1 MLYMPCCA
9 HAEDC
14 AMVLLC
20 GVQLARPAS
29 NVELAFSTA
38 PWPVAALSAAS
49 TVSVTPYGVVSG
61 ISYASSCRCS
71 ARTV

>member
-49 TVSVTPYGVVSG
+49 TVNTGP
-61 ISYASSCRCS
+61 
-71 ARTV
+71 